1 MPSMRKRLLT
11 KKSEEIIKKSSDSL
25 KTATVHTVGLLKPVA
40 KSPDESLRDLFD
52 AVQAERVYADGKTFV
67 DMVPCDSVAAVVRR
81 YMKERKKPEF
91 DLAEFVSHNFQ
102 PVKHNVPQYEPDET
116 TTARQ
121 HVSNLWRVL
130 ERRNRRNRGSLIALP
145 YKYITPGGRFEEQ
158 FYWDSYFIMLGLAA
172 DGRWRA
178 VHDMMRNYTY
188 MLRKFNMIPTANR
201 TYFLSRSQPPFFARM
216 VQLLA
221 QQRGARRTYIEF
233 LPSMLAEY
241 RFWMDGRRRL
251 ATRPDCTAYRR
262 VVRMSHGEIL
272 NRFYDDQSTPRPE
285 SQREDI
291 ETAEVADQ
299 KEQVYIDLR
308 AAAESGWDFS
318 SRWFRDTRDIKTI
331 ETTKIVPVDLNCLMY
346 DLECAI
352 AESYRFLKQ
361 KRLARRFEQ
370 AAAHRA
376 KAIQQYCWNESS
388 QFFEDFHT
396 VRQTLNNRLTLAGVF
411 PLYAGIATPEQA
423 AAVAERIRTDFLYA
437 GGVAATLVNN
447 GQQWDLPNGWAPLQW
462 VTIKGLGLYGYD
474 ELAAE
479 IRDRWLALNESVFM
493 SERKMVE
500 KYDVVAAAPGG
511 GGEYELQDGFGW
523 TNGVYAALK
532 DEQEKEYG
540 A

>member
-1 MPSMRKRLLT
+1 
-11 KKSEEIIKKSSDSL
+11 
-25 KTATVHTVGLLKPVA
+25 
-40 KSPDESLRDLFD
+40 
-52 AVQAERVYADGKTFV
+52 
-67 DMVPCDSVAAVVRR
+67 
-81 YMKERKKPEF
+81 
-91 DLAEFVSHNFQ
+91 
-102 PVKHNVPQYEPDET
+102 
-116 TTARQ
+116 
-121 HVSNLWRVL
+121 
-130 ERRNRRNRGSLIALP
+130 
-145 YKYITPGGRFEEQ
+145 
-158 FYWDSYFIMLGLAA
+158 
-172 DGRWRA
+172 
-178 VHDMMRNYTY
+178 
-188 MLRKFNMIPTANR
+188 
-201 TYFLSRSQPPFFARM
+201 
-216 VQLLA
+216 
-221 QQRGARRTYIEF
+221 
-233 LPSMLAEY
+233 
-241 RFWMDGRRRL
+241 
-251 ATRPDCTAYRR
+251 
-262 VVRMSHGEIL
+262 
-272 NRFYDDQSTPRPE
+272 
-285 SQREDI
+285 
-291 ETAEVADQ
+291 
-299 KEQVYIDLR
+299 
-308 AAAESGWDFS
+308 
-318 SRWFRDTRDIKTI
+318 
-331 ETTKIVPVDLNCLMY
+331 MY

-376 KAIQQYCWNESS
+376 KAIQRYCWNESS
-388 QFFEDFHT
+388 KFFEDFHT

-437 GGVAATLVNN
+437 GGVAATLVDN